1 MSGEQ
6 GPMSTRDTVVRP
18 ESVTVIAWLLMIF
31 GAFELMG
38 CLATWTLHDLPMM
51 QPILSTYREPFSV
64 VLGVACAGVTVHIFC
79 AIALLMR
86 QGWARHVYV
95 VTALAMTA
103 FSAWVSPWP
112 QFALP
117 QLLFPVVASMFLY
130 RPIANQWF
138 AEMGRS
144 VAAD

>member
-1 MSGEQ
+1 MAEGRLADEEL
-6 GPMSTRDTVVRP
+6 GARGYPVRP
-18 ESVTVIAWLLMIF
+18 ESVTVIAWLLLIF

-38 CLATWTLHDLPMM
+38 CLASWTLHDLPMM
-51 QPILSTYREPFSV
+51 QPLLATYREPFSV
-64 VLGVACAGVTVHIFC
+64 VLAVACAGVTIHIFC
-79 AIALLMR
+79 AIAFLMR

-112 QFALP
+112 QFAVP

-130 RPIANQWF
+130 RPIANRWF
-138 AEMGRS
+138 DGG
-144 VAAD
+144 D